1 MEPNKDEKNVR
12 STGSHSADLVDGR
25 QSPSDGSS
33 EKSGPP
39 ISVNWQVFIGS
50 SVGIIGI
57 ILWAM
62 INSDNAD
69 AVIGTGVT
77 WVARNLG
84 WFYIL
89 LVTVV
94 LGFVVWAAFSA
105 VGKVKLGPDHSKP
118 VFGLFSWT
126 AMLFA
131 AGIGIDLMF
140 FSVAE
145 PVTQYLEPPTGAGET
160 TEAAQQAL
168 VWTLFHYGIIGW
180 GLYALMGLALGYF
193 AYRHNLPLSIR
204 SALYPIFG
212 KRINGALGS
221 FVDIAA
227 LLGAIFGLATSLG
240 IGVAQLNVG
249 LSDLIGLP
257 EGRPAQAGLIAV
269 AVIIATVSA
278 VSGVNR
284 GVRRLSEIS
293 VVVAIGLLLFV
304 LVAGSTS
311 FLLDGM
317 VQNMGDFVSRF
328 PGMTLD
334 TFAYD
339 RPETWLSSWTL
350 FFWAW
355 WIAWAPFV
363 GLFLARISRGRT
375 IRQFV
380 LGTLT
385 IPFLFIL
392 VWISIFGNSAID
404 IVRGGDSAFGET
416 AVSSPERAFYS
427 LLEQYPGAPIL
438 AAIATFTG
446 LLFYVTS
453 ADSGALVMSHFSSRM
468 HDNESDGP
476 AWVRIFWAC
485 ATGVLTLVMLMIGG
499 ITTLQNATIIMGL
512 PFAVVIMFIM
522 LGLFKALQVEK
533 NWAASLR
540 TSLPNALS
548 SRGAGG
554 TTLPWR
560 QRIERSMRFPGAH
573 ATERY
578 TTTVVGPALAEVAA
592 ELRSQGAEATVG
604 EQVVESSG
612 IHTYHLDVP
621 FEGERPF
628 HYQVYPTEHHTP
640 SYGQGAQKLGKY
652 FRLEVFSADGSN
664 GFDVFG
670 FTKEQLIGNVLDHYE
685 RQLEFL
691 HRSEGIESTAVDGDP
706 VIDWSHDFEALD
718 ATEPVEMGAEPET
731 NGVSIGSNGSNAEME
746 HK

>member
-1 MEPNKDEKNVR
+1 MRILVKPTKSENNASP
-12 STGSHSADLVDGR
+12 TGSSSTDLLHDG
-25 QSPSDGSS
+25 PPPPPKKPEG
-33 EKSGPP
+33 KSGPP
-39 ISVNWQVFIGS
+39 VSVNWPVFVGA
-50 SVGIIGI
+50 SVGIVGI
-57 ILWAM
+57 ILWAW
-62 INSDNAD
+62 INQDNAES
-69 AVIGTGVT
+69 VIGTGVS
-77 WVARNLG
+77 WVASNLG

-94 LGFVVWAAFSA
+94 LGFVVWAAMSS
-105 VGKVKLGPDHSKP
+105 VGKTKLGPDHSKP

-145 PVTQYLEPPTGAGET
+145 PVTQFLQPPTGAGET
-160 TEAAQQAL
+160 NEAARQAL

-212 KRINGALGS
+212 KRINGPLGN

-240 IGVAQLNVG
+240 IGVAQLNYG
-249 LSDLIGLP
+249 LSDLFGLP
-257 EGRPAQAGLIAV
+257 EGTPAQAGLVAV
-269 AVIIATVSA
+269 AVIIATLSA

-293 VVVAIGLLLFV
+293 VVAAIGLLV
-304 LVAGSTS
+304 YILVTGSTS
-311 FLLDGM
+311 FLFNGM
-317 VQNMGDFVSRF
+317 VQNMGDFASRF

-339 RPETWLSSWTL
+339 SQEEWMSAWTL

-380 LGTLT
+380 VGTLT

-392 VWISIFGNSAID
+392 VYISIFGNSAIG
-404 IVRGGDSAFGET
+404 IVRGGDSEFGET
-416 AVSSPERAFYS
+416 AMASPERAFYS

-438 AAIATFTG
+438 AGIATFTG

-453 ADSGALVMSHFSSRM
+453 ADSGALVMARFSSRIQ
-468 HDNESDGP
+468 DNESDGP
-476 AWVRIFWAC
+476 AWVRIFWAV
-485 ATGVLTLVMLMIGG
+485 ATGVLTLVALMIGG
-499 ITTLQNATIIMGL
+499 VTTLTNATIIMGL

-533 NWAASLR
+533 NWAESLR
-540 TSLPNALS
+540 KSLPNALS
-548 SRGAGG
+548 SRSAGG
-554 TTLPWR
+554 TTLHWR
-560 QRIERSMRFPGAH
+560 QRVERSMRFPGAE

-578 TTTVVGPALAEVAA
+578 ATTVVGPALAEVAA
-592 ELRSQGAEATVG
+592 ELRSQGADASVG
-604 EQVVESSG
+604 EQVVESCG
-612 IHTYHLDVP
+612 IHSYHLNVL
-621 FEGERPF
+621 FEGERSF
-628 HYQVYPTEHHTP
+628 HYQVYPTEHQTP
-640 SYGQGAQKLGKY
+640 SYGQGAQKLDNY

-670 FTKEQLIGNVLDHYE
+670 FTKEQLISNVLDHYE

-691 HRSEGIESTAVDGDP
+691 HRSHGIDSTAVDGDP
-706 VIDWSHDFEALD
+706 IIDWSHDFEALHIGD
-718 ATEPVEMGAEPET
+718 QPKAERGADE
-731 NGVSIGSNGSNAEME
+731 VRLEME
-746 HK
+746 PR

>member
-1 MEPNKDEKNVR
+1 MEPTPEEPDTSVKQ
-12 STGSHSADLVDGR
+12 TSADNAP
-25 QSPSDGSS
+25 PSVA
-33 EKSGPP
+33 
-39 ISVNWQVFIGS
+39 VNWPVFIGS

-57 ILWAM
+57 IVWAL
-62 INSDNAD
+62 IDQDGAD
-69 AVIGTGVT
+69 RVIGSAVT
-77 WVARNLG
+77 WVARDLG

-94 LGFVVWAAFSA
+94 LGFVIWAAASG

-145 PVTQYLEPPTGAGET
+145 PVTQYLQPPTGEGSN
-160 TEAAQQAL
+160 TEAARQAV

-180 GLYALMGLALGYF
+180 GLYALMGMALGYF

-212 KRINGALGS
+212 KK
-221 FVDIAA
+221 VDGPIGDAVDVAA

-249 LSDLIGLP
+249 LNDLFGIA
-257 EGRPAQAGLIAV
+257 ESTAAQAGLIAV
-269 AVIIATVSA
+269 AVIIAMASA
-278 VSGVNR
+278 VSGLDK
-284 GVRRLSEIS
+284 GVRRLSELN
-293 VVVAIGLLLFV
+293 VVLAIGLMLFI
-304 LVAGSTS
+304 LIAGSTA

-317 VQNMGDFVSRF
+317 VQNLGDFASRF
-328 PGMTLD
+328 PSMTLR

-339 RPETWLSSWTL
+339 RPDEWLSSWTL

-380 LGTLT
+380 VGTLT
-385 IPFLFIL
+385 VPFLFIL
-392 VWISIFGNSAID
+392 VWISIFGNSALD
-404 IVRGGDSAFGET
+404 IVRGGNTEFGET
-416 AVSSPERAFYS
+416 AVSAPERAFYA
-427 LLEQYPGAPIL
+427 LLEQYPAAPVL
-438 AAIATFTG
+438 AVIATFTG

-468 HDNESDGP
+468 TDNESDG
-476 AWVRIFWAC
+476 ATWVRIFWAV
-485 ATGVLTLVMLMIGG
+485 ATGLLTLAMLMIGG

-512 PFAVVIMFIM
+512 PFAIVIVFLM
-522 LGLFKALQVEK
+522 LGLFKALQVER
-533 NWAASLR
+533 NWADSLR
-540 TSLPNALS
+540 RSLPNALS
-548 SRGAGG
+548 NRASGG
-554 TTLPWR
+554 TTLHWR
-560 QRIERSMRFPGAH
+560 QRIERSVRFPGAH

-578 TTTVVGPALAEVAA
+578 ATSVVGPALSAVAE
-592 ELRSQGAEATVG
+592 ELSSAGRVTTVG
-604 EQVVESSG
+604 ERIVESCN
-612 IHTYHLDVP
+612 IHSYHLDIA
-621 FEGERPF
+621 FEGERSF

-640 SYGQGAQKLGKY
+640 SYGQGAQPSAKY

-664 GFDVFG
+664 GFDVYG
-670 FTKEQLIGNVLDHYE
+670 FTQEQLISNVIDHYE
-685 RQLEFL
+685 RHLEFL
-691 HRSEGIESTAVDGDP
+691 HRSTGTDSTAVDTEP
-706 VIDWSHDFEALD
+706 TIDWSHDFD
-718 ATEPVEMGAEPET
+718 AIET
-731 NGVSIGSNGSNAEME
+731 KRQQS
-746 HK
+746 

>member
-1 MEPNKDEKNVR
+1 MRMEAKPSEPDPTSAE
-12 STGSHSADLVDGR
+12 GSDTKPA
-25 QSPSDGSS
+25 PSVA
-33 EKSGPP
+33 
-39 ISVNWQVFIGS
+39 VNWPVFIGS

-57 ILWAM
+57 IVWAFL
-62 INSDNAD
+62 DQDGAD
-69 AVIGTGVT
+69 RVIGAAVT
-77 WVARNLG
+77 WIAKDLG

-94 LGFVVWAAFSA
+94 LGFVVWAAASSI
-105 VGKVKLGPDHSKP
+105 GKVKLGPDHSKP

-145 PVTQYLEPPTGAGET
+145 PVTQYLQPPTGDGGD
-160 TEAAQQAL
+160 TEAARQAV

-180 GLYALMGLALGYF
+180 ALYALMGMALGYF

-212 KRINGALGS
+212 KKVDGPIGDA
-221 FVDIAA
+221 VDIAA

-249 LSDLIGLP
+249 LNDLFGIA
-257 EGRPAQAGLIAV
+257 ESTAAQAALIAV
-269 AVIIATVSA
+269 AVLIAMASA
-278 VSGVNR
+278 VSGVDK
-284 GVRRLSEIS
+284 GVRRLSELN
-293 VVVAIGLLLFV
+293 VVLAIGLMLFI
-304 LVAGSTS
+304 LIAGSTA

-317 VQNMGDFVSRF
+317 VQNLGDFVNRF
-328 PGMTLD
+328 PGMTLR

-339 RPETWLSSWTL
+339 RPDEWLSSWTL

-380 LGTLT
+380 VGTLT
-385 IPFLFIL
+385 VPFLFIL

-404 IVRGGDSAFGET
+404 IVRDGNAEFGET
-416 AVSSPERAFYS
+416 AVSAPERAFYS
-427 LLEQYPGAPIL
+427 LLEQYPAAPVL
-438 AAIATFTG
+438 AVIATFTG

-468 HDNESDGP
+468 TDNESDG
-476 AWVRIFWAC
+476 ATWVRIFWAV
-485 ATGVLTLVMLMIGG
+485 ATGLLTLAMLMIGG

-512 PFAVVIMFIM
+512 PFAIVIVFLM
-522 LGLFKALQVEK
+522 LGLFKALQVER
-533 NWAASLR
+533 NWADSLR
-540 TSLPNALS
+540 RSLPNALS
-548 SRGAGG
+548 NRASGG
-554 TTLPWR
+554 TTLHWR
-560 QRIERSMRFPGAH
+560 QRIERSVRFPGAH

-578 TTTVVGPALAEVAA
+578 ATSVVGPALRAVAE
-592 ELRSQGAEATVG
+592 ELSSAGRVATVG
-604 EQVVESSG
+604 EQIVESCD
-612 IHTYHLDVP
+612 IHSYHLDIA
-621 FEGERPF
+621 FEGERSF

-640 SYGQGAQKLGKY
+640 SYGQGAQPSAKY

-664 GFDVFG
+664 GFDVYG
-670 FTKEQLIGNVLDHYE
+670 FTQEQLISNVIDHYE
-685 RQLEFL
+685 RHLEFL
-691 HRSEGIESTAVDGDP
+691 HRSTGTDSTAVDTEAT
-706 VIDWSHDFEALD
+706 IDWSHDFD
-718 ATEPVEMGAEPET
+718 AIET
-731 NGVSIGSNGSNAEME
+731 NGSNPEKEEA
-746 HK
+746 